1 MKKITFIFLSLL
13 LGLPVCLSAQSTY
26 RNLTNSKSFSEDIPV
41 RSLRKTALSF
51 NMGWNGLTGIGVMAS
66 FYPSPKIA
74 FDTGLGLSGVGF
86 KLGVRGR
93 YLFKVK
99 NFTPFAGIGYIYG
112 TGTKGVDFELKDAF
126 NNNQTFRV
134 KIKESSFIQLVGGYE
149 YMAKKGFF
157 TLFDIGYAVLLND
170 NYLITSGNP
179 TNEMKRSLDI
189 SYGSGI
195 VIGGGVGFAF

>member
-1 MKKITFIFLSLL
+1 MKKITFVFLSLL
-13 LGLPVCLSAQSTY
+13 MSVPVCLKAQSTY
-26 RNLTNSKSFSEDIPV
+26 QNLTDKKVLSDEIPI
-41 RSLRKTALSF
+41 RSLRKTAISF

-86 KLGVRGR
+86 KFGVRGR
-93 YLFKVK
+93 YLFNVK
-99 NFTPFAGIGYIYG
+99 NFAPFAGLGYIYG
-112 TGTKGVDFELKDAF
+112 AGTNGIDFELKDAF

-134 KIKESSFIQLVGGYE
+134 KIDESSFLQLVGGFE

-157 TLFDIGYAVLLND
+157 TLFDVGYAALLND
-170 NYLITSGNP
+170 NYQITSGNP

-195 VIGGGVGFAF
+195 VISGGVGFAF